1 MLQIFNHVGKKKQT
15 CTKPRTPVFSTH
27 LVAIC
32 DANLKVTPKGKEKDY
47 SLEVLP

>member
-1 MLQIFNHVGKKKQT
+1 MLQIFNHVAKKKQT

-27 LVAIC
+27 LVATC
-32 DANLKVTPKGKEKDY
+32 DANVKVTPKGKEKDY